1 MNLIG
6 EHTDYNDGL
15 VMPAAIDFY
24 VWVGVSPRNDRRLL
38 VYSENFSE
46 SIEID
51 LRKDKLRPRKHW
63 SDYVAGVAS
72 MLERAQCHLQG
83 ANLLIHGDVPIGSG
97 LSSSAAIE
105 VAVGFALLENSGIS
119 VHRLDLARICQR
131 VENEFVGARV
141 GIMDQFIACYGQAGN
156 ALTLDCRSL
165 EYDLLPVPG
174 QVSLVI
180 CNTMVKHELAGGE
193 YNTRRAECEEGVR
206 LLSRSLPNVGSLRDV
221 SLADLRLQLRR
232 AHVHQR
238 DERAARAAGRT
249 RRARGGAR
257 AATRRPAAEP
267 LADRAVEAGNRA
279 VHGRHERCGL
289 QVVLRRLDGGPHRRR
304 PERSP

>member
-1 MNLIG
+1 SGNVSGRVCRKAMVDDAQAQKRDVYTSHAGLQSKDREYYAGRARIYRAPGRVSLIG

-105 VAVGFALLENSGIS
+105 VAVGLPLLD
-119 VHRLDLARICQR
+119 H
-131 VENEFVGARV
+131 
-141 GIMDQFIACYGQAGN
+141 
-156 ALTLDCRSL
+156 
-165 EYDLLPVPG
+165 
-174 QVSLVI
+174 
-180 CNTMVKHELAGGE
+180 
-193 YNTRRAECEEGVR
+193 
-206 LLSRSLPNVGSLRDV
+206 
-221 SLADLRLQLRR
+221 
-232 AHVHQR
+232 
-238 DERAARAAGRT
+238 
-249 RRARGGAR
+249 
-257 AATRRPAAEP
+257 
-267 LADRAVEAGNRA
+267 
-279 VHGRHERCGL
+279 
-289 QVVLRRLDGGPHRRR
+289 
-304 PERSP
+304 